1 MPLEATASL
10 GPGWAVRPTG
20 HMAIEMSSGHSAPN
34 MTMLLLGSP
43 RALCTRS
50 PQPRSCASPL
60 PIHQFSVW
68 GGTGRPRSPW
78 QKTVRTESL
87 PRLSCP
93 EGHLAGPQQGPND
106 TLKVGDTQEGGM
118 GIGNGEGRG
127 EGGGGMEGWELGP
140 SWPLSHLSH
149 LSHSVCLAASCLWP
163 RAGLGSC

>member
-68 GGTGRPRSPW
+68 GGTGQPRSPW

-106 TLKVGDTQEGGM
+106 TLEVGDTQEATHRKEAWPLGM
-118 GIGNGEGRG
+118 GKGEGRVG
-127 EGGGGMEGWELGP
+127 VGWRGGSWAPLGPFLTFLTQFAWLHPACGPELG
-140 SWPLSHLSH
+140 
-149 LSHSVCLAASCLWP
+149 
-163 RAGLGSC
+163 